1 MARKKPLPEKWTEEP
16 SEEEK
21 RKQRCPVSACF
32 HDTTLAKQIFA
43 ADPQAVH
50 CRDGVGETTFHYV
63 VVESRIDLAELLL
76 QAGSDINS
84 ATLFGH
90 TPLMSAVQ
98 LGNIE
103 LVRWLV
109 DHGASLDPKT
119 VNDDT
124 ALSYAAAGKHRE
136 IFDFLIS
143 LKRNHPID
151 YYFHYLEA
159 KTLLRDKTH
168 PMYADLVKLGLQIP
182 EWLQE
187 ISDDISDDPT
197 GKESR

>member
-1 MARKKPLPEKWTEEP
+1 MARKKSLPEKWDEEP

-21 RKQRCPVSACF
+21 RKQRYLVSACF
-32 HDTTLAKQIFA
+32 QDAALAKQIFTV
-43 ADPQAVH
+43 DPQAVH
-50 CRDGVGETTFHYV
+50 CRDGVGETAFHYV
-63 VVESRIDLAELLL
+63 VVESRIDLAILLL

-103 LVRWLV
+103 LVRWLI
-109 DHGASLDPKT
+109 DNGASLDPKT

-124 ALSYAAAGKHRE
+124 ALSYATFGKHRE
-136 IFDFLIS
+136 IFDFLIG

-151 YYFHYLEA
+151 YYFDYLDAAEI
-159 KTLLRDKTH
+159 LRDKTH
-168 PMYADLVKLGLQIP
+168 PMHADLANLGLHIP
-182 EWLQE
+182 EWLKE
-187 ISDDISDDPT
+187 LSDDVADDT
-197 GKESR
+197 AG